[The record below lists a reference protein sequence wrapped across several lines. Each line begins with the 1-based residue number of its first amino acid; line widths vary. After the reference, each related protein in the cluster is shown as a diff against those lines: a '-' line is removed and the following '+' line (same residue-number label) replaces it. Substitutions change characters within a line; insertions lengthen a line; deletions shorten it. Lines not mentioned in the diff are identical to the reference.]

1 MFKVLCCY
9 FNMVLYL
16 RIMWMSFIP
25 REDSDTVSDFFH
37 VFWRNCCSSFYLSE
51 GFCIQHP
58 CSSLGRMEMFVF
70 YHEML
75 PDHSSPVMESSLH
88 SVIRLCLERK
98 ETCRLPA
105 YQRPRLYLLCVGLRI
120 ISVLLDKNKSKKKR
134 HI

>member
-25 REDSDTVSDFFH
+25 REDSDTFSDFFH

-58 CSSLGRMEMFVF
+58 CSSLGRMEMFMF

-75 PDHSSPVMESSLH
+75 SDPSSPVMESSLC
-88 SVIRLCLERK
+88 SVIRLRLERK

-105 YQRPRLYLLCVGLRI
+105 YQRLRL
-120 ISVLLDKNKSKKKR
+120 SNKCSSICIL
-134 HI
+134 HS